1 MADSVEIIN
10 VTVVCNNEVIP
21 SGSVLLKGG
30 LIESVAEHPV
40 GGADKVIDGKGE
52 RWTLVPGFIDVHIHG
67 AHGHDVMDGTHEA
80 LTGMAR
86 SLPAEGTTSFLATT
100 MTQSSET
107 ITQALKNIKA
117 YMNAEQTGRQAEILG
132 IHLEGPFLSINKAGA
147 QPHEHILP
155 PSTEQF
161 DRWQEESGG
170 QIRLVTLAPEVPGGL
185 NFIEHLTARG
195 VIASIGHSEA
205 TFDQVEEAVDAGA
218 RHVTHL
224 YNQMSGFHHRD
235 PGVVGAALLNERVKV
250 EMIVDHVHAR
260 PEAVQLAYHHTKA
273 ERTILITD
281 AMRAKC
287 LPEGTYDLGGQQVDV
302 KGGEAR
308 LGDGTL
314 AGSVL
319 TLQKALKNMRQHT
332 ELPWEDLVRITSL
345 NAAEQLG
352 LDERKGKIEKGKDAD
367 LVLLDENLEVVT
379 TVCNGEIAYQREE
392 S

>member
-1 MADSVEIIN
+1 MAESVEIIN
-10 VTVVCNNEVIP
+10 VTIVCHNEVIP
-21 SGSVLLKGG
+21 SGSVYLKDG
-30 LIESVAEHPV
+30 LIESVAENPV
-40 GGADKVIDGKGE
+40 GGAEKVIDGKGE
-52 RWTLVPGFIDVHIHG
+52 RWTLVPGFIDMHIHG
-67 AHGHDVMDGTHEA
+67 ADGHDVMDGTNEA

-100 MTQSSET
+100 MTQSPES
-107 ITQALKNIKA
+107 ITRALKNVRG
-117 YMNAEQTGRQAEILG
+117 YMSNKRTGSQAEILG

-155 PSTEQF
+155 PSPEQF
-161 DRWQEESGG
+161 DRWQDESGG
-170 QIRLVTLAPEVPGGL
+170 QIRLVTLAPEIPGGL
-185 NFIEHLTARG
+185 NFIKHLTDQG

-218 RHVTHL
+218 RHITHL

-235 PGVVGAALLNERVKV
+235 PGVVGAALLNKHLKV

-287 LPEGTYDLGGQQVDV
+287 LPEGRYDLGGQQVDV

-308 LGDGTL
+308 LDDGTL

-319 TLQKALKNMRQHT
+319 TLQEALKNMRQHT
-332 ELPWEDLVRITSL
+332 EVPWEDLVRISSL

-352 LDERKGKIEKGKDAD
+352 LEQKGKIEKGKDAD